1 MNVDDLM
8 FLLCQIQNKYIGA
21 VSESISEPRW
31 RNCIYRGKTCV
42 YFCVPA
48 QCMAALQDYKQR
60 NSNYISE
67 SREGD
72 FTQGKL
78 SKMQNPPQFLLQDC
92 NHPLLTQNGSEIVAG
107 RQHCNSLPSPESVL
121 WAALRPYLCCT
132 GVFVRGRFATSGGLY
147 PEGL

>member
-1 MNVDDLM
+1 MIWCSCFV
-8 FLLCQIQNKYIGA
+8 KYKTNTSGQFQSLFQSQGDATVFIG
-21 VSESISEPRW
+21 EKR
-31 RNCIYRGKTCV
+31 V

-60 NSNYISE
+60 NSNHISE